1 MAKRGRLKRT
11 TKAGLKYP
19 GEDQLKAF
27 FKAVRKTRDADR
39 PLGDDLAFGLAI
51 FYGLRVC
58 ELAGLR
64 LTHVDQRVR
73 QIRIAAAKG
82 GRTKTEDIPPDIWQK
97 LDAWLKRR
105 AEISPWLFPG
115 RVDGRHCFSRHV
127 EGLFQGP
134 RGGRRAAG
142 RLQRAQSQALL
153 RDGTGPPGREPDQDQ
168 GLAAAPPRI
177 VL

>member
-1 MAKRGRLKRT
+1 MAKRGRPKRT

-39 PLGDDLAFGLAI
+39 RLRDDLAIGLAI

-64 LTHVDQRVR
+64 LAHVDQRAR

-82 GRTKTEDIPPDIWQK
+82 GLTKTEDIPPEIWRK

-105 AEISPWLFPG
+105 AESPPWLFPG
-115 RVDGRHCFSRHV
+115 RVDGRPVSVARWKACFKAH
-127 EGLFQGP
+127 
-134 RGGRRAAG
+134 AAAAE
-142 RLQRAQSQALL
+142 LPADFSVQPQALL

-168 GLAAAPPRI
+168 GLAAAPPRV